1 MIGDG
6 GGIVKRDVSFPY
18 ELWQKCLTIRI
29 EDTKCLQEYNRTK
42 LLRALP
48 GNPVAYAQYDLAADY
63 ATREFSGVDIAG
75 LICCAGSIALSR
87 ARKYG
92 GGVEGLL
99 ITLED
104 VKQAFVE
111 VRR

>member
-1 MIGDG
+1 MSQPLCRAINGVYGADG
-6 GGIVKRDVSFPY
+6 V
-18 ELWQKCLTIRI
+18 I
-29 EDTKCLQEYNRTK
+29 EDRIVVAGLKRRGIKGTMTK

-63 ATREFSGVDIAG
+63 ATREFSGADIAG

-104 VKQAFVE
+104 VKQALLE
-111 VRR
+111 V